1 MSKYSG
7 KLGELYRAYS
17 RLVSQWPVDN
27 LRPTHCY
34 KNALKQHMDSKFDR
48 IDAMHGEG
56 VNREFAVVE
65 KELASLGNLV
75 KNKHKTQYSVSE
87 DLKDPI
93 SNKGYY
99 TNLLSSIDD
108 AVKSKKTTSLRVD

>member
-1 MSKYSG
+1 MFKYSG
-7 KLGELYRAYS
+7 KLGELYQTYS
-17 RLVSQWPVDN
+17 RLVSRWPVDN

-48 IDAMHGEG
+48 IDEMHGEG
-56 VNREFAVVE
+56 VNQELAAVE
-65 KELASLGNLV
+65 KEIQSLSNLV
-75 KNKHKTQYSVSE
+75 KNKHKTQFAVSG

-99 TNLLSSIDD
+99 TRLLSSIDD
-108 AVKSKKTTSLRVD
+108 AVQSKKTTSLRVD

>member
-7 KLGELYRAYS
+7 KLGDLYQTYS
-17 RLVSQWPVDN
+17 RLVSQWPVDK

-34 KNALKQHMDSKFDR
+34 KNSLKQHMVSNFGR
-48 IDAMHGEG
+48 ISALRGES
-56 VNREFAVVE
+56 VNQELIKVE
-65 KELASLGNLV
+65 RELASLNNML
-75 KNKHKTQYSVSE
+75 KSKHKTHYAISE

-99 TNLLSSIDD
+99 TKLLSSIDD
-108 AVKSKKTTSLRVD
+108 AIKSKKATSLRVD